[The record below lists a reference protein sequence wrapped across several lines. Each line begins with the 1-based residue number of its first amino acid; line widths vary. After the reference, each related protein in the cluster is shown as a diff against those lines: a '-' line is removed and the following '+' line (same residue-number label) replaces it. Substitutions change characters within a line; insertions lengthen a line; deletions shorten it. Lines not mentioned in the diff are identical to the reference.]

1 MLVLFAA
8 VLYWLGVYLKD
19 VLYQDSLEVAKRSHL
34 AAVYAV
40 QASMVSSKGHQK
52 WDQVV
57 RRIPRQQDTE
67 IEIMNIGGKVLFST
81 EPSRLG
87 TKRHLS
93 DAACKTCHK
102 GGSSLAGTDTA
113 IIRDPDKESYHVFV
127 APLRNTSE
135 CKTCHNKQGPKLGIV
150 LIRQRLSAVHRQ
162 IRTVQI
168 ALAIAGVIVFLL
180 TILATHAVLSRYL
193 SRPLRKLVAGA
204 KVLGAGKLDHVIDLP
219 EHGELDILA
228 DTLNASAG
236 KLDVLQKN
244 RLAEERLATIGE
256 TVTGLAHCLKN
267 TLNGLRAGQFVIERA
282 MKNKDEEKLHKGWRV
297 MKNSAQ
303 QVERLTFDM
312 LYYAKARVPER
323 SLCDVNDTVREVA
336 EVMKEVAAPR
346 SVEIRL
352 ELSEAVRQEALD
364 RTSIY
369 RAVLN
374 LVTNAVDACD
384 ESEKGDLIIVSTDS
398 SADDVIISVVD
409 NGVGMPAMVRDNLFM
424 RFFSTKES
432 RGTGLGLPV
441 VKKIAEEH
449 GGSIEVE
456 SCPGEGSTFRIRIP
470 RASTAKI

>member
-1 MLVLFAA
+1 
-8 VLYWLGVYLKD
+8 
-19 VLYQDSLEVAKRSHL
+19 
-34 AAVYAV
+34 
-40 QASMVSSKGHQK
+40 
-52 WDQVV
+52 
-57 RRIPRQQDTE
+57 
-67 IEIMNIGGKVLFST
+67 
-81 EPSRLG
+81 
-87 TKRHLS
+87 
-93 DAACKTCHK
+93 
-102 GGSSLAGTDTA
+102 
-113 IIRDPDKESYHVFV
+113 
-127 APLRNTSE
+127 
-135 CKTCHNKQGPKLGIV
+135 V
-150 LIRQRLSAVHRQ
+150 LIQQRLSVVHGQ

-168 ALAIAGVIVFLL
+168 AIAIAGVIVFLL
-180 TILATHAVLSRYL
+180 TILAIQAVLSRYL
-193 SRPLRKLVAGA
+193 SQPLRKLVAGA
-204 KVLGAGKLDHVIDLP
+204 KVLGAGQLDHVIDLP
-219 EHGELDILA
+219 EHGEFDILA

-282 MKNKDEEKLHKGWRV
+282 MKNQDQEKLLKGWRV

-312 LYYAKARVPER
+312 LYYAKVRVPER
-323 SLCDVNDTVREVA
+323 SMCDVNDAVREVA

-352 ELSEAVRQEALD
+352 ELCEAKCQEALD

-384 ESEKGDLIIVSTDS
+384 DSETGDLVIISTES
-398 SADDVIISVVD
+398 SAEDVIISVVD
-409 NGVGMPAMVRDNLFM
+409 NGIGMPTLVRDNLFV

-449 GGSIEVE
+449 GGTVEVE
-456 SCPGEGSTFRIRIP
+456 SRSGVGSTFRIRIP
-470 RASTAKI
+470 RASTSEA